1 MPTLLH
7 CGLYFTPDH
16 IKETLKHRER
26 EPLKAAWDALHTPVE
41 NPWAAALLNA
51 LRWRIAQDQTA
62 GDVTVHALA
71 RELFAGD
78 VVSTGSERVA
88 MLLTLAH
95 IAELVRDHPHLGPSQ
110 WADWSRAFA
119 AQVEA
124 AQAETP
130 TEINE
135 RLELARLTLVSGIVL
150 EHGDWFEA
158 GAEIFRQT
166 IRDEVRPAG
175 YLESAVA
182 IKDGG
187 TFGRQFRATRS
198 LVLMAEAAASSGVD
212 LWSSE
217 ARGIS
222 VTTAATYLIYYYYYP
237 EKWKWEALTPE
248 VSQPLYTSEGGFLE
262 MFYRRSRHKDMKL
275 MLDDLRPV
283 FDPSGGGLTTVTHA
297 VGIRRGLFG

>member
-71 RELFAGD
+71 RDLFAGD

-130 TEINE
+130 TEIDE
-135 RLELARLTLVSGIVL
+135 RLELARLTLVRTGAADP
-150 EHGDWFEA
+150 GQRDCA
-158 GAEIFRQT
+158 GAR
-166 IRDEVRPAG
+166 RLVRGRGGDLPA
-175 YLESAVA
+175 
-182 IKDGG
+182 DH
-187 TFGRQFRATRS
+187 
-198 LVLMAEAAASSGVD
+198 SG
-212 LWSSE
+212 
-217 ARGIS
+217 
-222 VTTAATYLIYYYYYP
+222 
-237 EKWKWEALTPE
+237 
-248 VSQPLYTSEGGFLE
+248 
-262 MFYRRSRHKDMKL
+262 
-275 MLDDLRPV
+275 
-283 FDPSGGGLTTVTHA
+283 
-297 VGIRRGLFG
+297 